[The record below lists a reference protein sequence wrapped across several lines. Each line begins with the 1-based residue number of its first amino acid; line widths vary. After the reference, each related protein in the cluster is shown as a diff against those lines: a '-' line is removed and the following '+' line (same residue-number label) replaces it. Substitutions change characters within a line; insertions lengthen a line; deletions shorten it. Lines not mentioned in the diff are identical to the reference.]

1 MKTKL
6 IAAAAFA
13 LLANTASAGVI
24 VNGDFGTGD
33 FTGWETEGEVMVTGT
48 VDTPIAALF
57 AGRGEGVYTT
67 ISQAIKLDAGDVLT
81 GYAEFYAVDYLP
93 FNDTS
98 FVSIGGVTLFARDV
112 ANTGQSSSTGPVKF
126 SYTAATAGVYQLVAG
141 VANIRD
147 NVNNSRL
154 NVWDFAIANANDV
167 PEPGSVALFGLGL
180 FGAAAVRRKF
190 ASKRG

>member
-33 FTGWETEGEVMVTGT
+33 FTGWETEGNVMVTGT
-48 VDTPIAALF
+48 VETPIAALF
-57 AGRGEGVYTT
+57 AGRGESLYTT

-141 VANIRD
+141 VANIGD
-147 NVNNSRL
+147 NFNSSRL
-154 NVWDFAIANANDV
+154 NVWDFAIANANQV
-167 PEPGSVALFGLGL
+167 PEPGSIALFGLGL

>member
-33 FTGWETEGEVMVTGT
+33 FTGWKTEGDVMVTGT
-48 VDTPIAALF
+48 VETTVAALY
-57 AGRGEGVYTT
+57 AGRGEGLYTT
-67 ISQAIKLDAGDVLT
+67 ISQAIELDAGDVLT
-81 GYAEFYAVDYLP
+81 GYAEFFSLDYGRY
-93 FNDTS
+93 NDTS
-98 FVSIGGVTLFARDV
+98 FVSIGGVQLFARDV
-112 ANTGQSSSTGPVKF
+112 SNTPQATNSGPVKF

-141 VANIRD
+141 VANIGD
-147 NVNNSRL
+147 NVNSSYL
-154 NVWDFAIANANDV
+154 HVWNFAIADANPV
-167 PEPGSVALFGLGL
+167 PEPGNVALFGLGL

-190 ASKRG
+190 AAKRG